1 MIAGNPQSATGCRRG
16 AAVDRGF
23 LDEQHLRAG
32 VRGTQRRRHRAG
44 AGADYEHVDLMIP
57 AGLGHLYFPSSL
69 NATTA
74 TPTSSASA
82 PGPPPDRKRGGGGK
96 RMAGE

>member
-23 LDEQHLRAG
+23 LDDQHLRAG

-44 AGADYEHVDLMIP
+44 AGADHEHVDLMIP
-57 AGLGHLYFPSSL
+57 AGLGHLYFPSSV

-74 TPTSSASA
+74 SPTSSPTAPWPQTGRASV
-82 PGPPPDRKRGGGGK
+82 RER
-96 RMAGE
+96 EVQTV